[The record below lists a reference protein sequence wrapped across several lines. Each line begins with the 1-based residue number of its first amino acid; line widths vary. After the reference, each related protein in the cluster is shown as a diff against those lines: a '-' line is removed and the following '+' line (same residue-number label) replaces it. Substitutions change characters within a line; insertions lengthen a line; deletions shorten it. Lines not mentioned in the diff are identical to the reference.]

1 MAELLERNLAQ
12 APPTAAVVWSE
23 RRTRPLLAF
32 YGVPT
37 AFLAIMAVAVPGW
50 ALHVLLAVA
59 AVGFATLGLRA
70 RRTAVMESYAVTEEE
85 VRVDRPG
92 QPGEAVPLRAVE
104 KATMVGDKVHFDTGE
119 GRALTMSFVRH
130 QRSLIRTLERVA
142 PTVVIDRKLD
152 AFCRT

>member
-1 MAELLERNLAQ
+1 M
-12 APPTAAVVWSE
+12 VWSE

-92 QPGEAVPLRAVE
+92 QPGEAVPLRAISPFGSG
-104 KATMVGDKVHFDTGE
+104 ATP
-119 GRALTMSFVRH
+119 ASCRH
-130 QRSLIRTLERVA
+130 TSRLASSNPSA
-142 PTVVIDRKLD
+142 
-152 AFCRT
+152 CRGW